1 MKDISLIIPLYN
13 AEQTIE
19 QCVESAINQTFN
31 NYELLLLDD
40 GSSDNTLEI
49 CKAYSEKYS
58 FIRCFRHDNHGVSY
72 TRNRGIRESSGK
84 YIMFADGDDYLLPD
98 MMEQYYQVATATD
111 SEIVIG
117 GIIFVKKGEKNVK
130 LPPNELYTSDT
141 PIDYMAQGFRGI
153 FGYVPNKMYL
163 RSFII
168 DNAIEFPEDYT
179 AQEDLL
185 FALSAYDHCHSV
197 HQIQYA
203 GYVYIMPEKEKAI
216 SREALL
222 NNKLKLG
229 NIAVR
234 RGIDITFLITQINK
248 LLFAELYHAN
258 SIEDIKNYINGK
270 DILKWIDYKLC
281 TDKEQRLIIKLAME
295 HKYRRIFYYFKVRR
309 KAKSLLR
316 GHLK

>member
-1 MKDISLIIPLYN
+1 MVDVSLIVPVYN
-13 AEQTIE
+13 AIKTIE
-19 QCVESAINQTFN
+19 RCIQSVLNQTFT
-31 NYELLLLDD
+31 NYELILIDD
-40 GSSDNTLEI
+40 GSNDGTLSI
-49 CKAYSEKYS
+49 CQRYADEYS
-58 FIRCFRHDNHGVSY
+58 FIKCYTHENHGVSY

-98 MMEQYYQVATATD
+98 MLEQYYYAATATD
-111 SEIVIG
+111 SEILIG
-117 GIIFVKKGEKNVK
+117 GIIFVKNGEKNVK

-168 DNAIEFPEDYT
+168 DNTIEFPEDYT

-185 FALSAYDHCHSV
+185 FALSAYSHCHSV

-216 SREALL
+216 SCEALI

-229 NIAVR
+229 EIAVS
-234 RGIDITFLITQINK
+234 RGIDTTFLITQINK
-248 LLFAELYHAN
+248 LLFDELFHAD
-258 SIEDIKNYINGK
+258 SLEDTKHYINEK
-270 DILKWIDYKLC
+270 KILNWIDYKLC
-281 TDKEQRLIIKLAME
+281 TDKEQRHILKLAMG
-295 HKYRRIFYYFKVRR
+295 HKYRRVFNYFKIRR
-309 KAKSLLR
+309 KAKSLIR
-316 GHLK
+316 GHST

>member
-1 MKDISLIIPLYN
+1 MVGVSLIVPVYN
-13 AEQTIE
+13 ASKTIE
-19 QCVESAINQTFN
+19 RCIQSVLSQTFT
-31 NYELLLLDD
+31 NYELILIDD
-40 GSSDNTLEI
+40 GSSDDTLSI
-49 CKAYSEKYS
+49 CQRFADKYS
-58 FIRCFRHDNHGVSY
+58 FIKCYTHENHGVSY

-98 MMEQYYQVATATD
+98 MLEQYYHVATTTN
-111 SEIVIG
+111 SEIIIG
-117 GIIFVKKGEKNVK
+117 GIIFVKNGEKHVK
-130 LPPNELYTSDT
+130 LPPNEEYTPDT

-216 SREALL
+216 SFEALL

-229 NIAVR
+229 KIAVS
-234 RGIDITFLITQINK
+234 RGIDTTFLITQINR
-248 LLFAELYHAN
+248 LLYNELFHAD
-258 SIEDIKNYINGK
+258 SLEDINNYINEK
-270 DILKWIDYKLC
+270 DILNWIDYKLC
-281 TDKEQRLIIKLAME
+281 TDREQRLILKLAME
-295 HKYRRIFYYFKVRR
+295 HKYRRIFNYFKVRR

-316 GHLK
+316 GHSK